1 MDSQGK
7 AQKNASSS
15 ETYYQINHDNNDV
28 SHNSFQKCFGSIV
41 FHF

>member
-15 ETYYQINHDNNDV
+15 ETYYQINHDNNEV
-28 SHNSFQKCFGSIV
+28 INENF
-41 FHF
+41 

>member
-15 ETYYQINHDNNDV
+15 ETYYQINHDNNEV
-28 SHNSFQKCFGSIV
+28 SYDFF
-41 FHF
+41 